1 MLFTSLLVI
10 HNLLRWLV
18 IAAGVAAVAQG
29 AVGLV
34 ARQPYTRRHR
44 ITGLVFIASLHFQVV
59 LGLIFYLGLSPMMSQ
74 AIWTDFGG
82 AMKVSALRFWAV
94 EHIAGMVIGAVIAT
108 VGSALARR
116 AKVDGRRH
124 LATVLGLGI
133 GFLLVLASIPW
144 PFMAAG
150 RPLFRWFW

>member
-1 MLFTSLLVI
+1 MLFTALLVV

-18 IAAGVAAVAQG
+18 IAAGVAAVGQG
-29 AVGLV
+29 VVALV
-34 ARQPYTRRHR
+34 ARQPYGKQHR
-44 ITGLVFIASLHFQVV
+44 IANLVFVASLHVQVV
-59 LGLIFYLGLSPMMSQ
+59 LGLVFYFGLSPMMSQ

-82 AMKVSALRFWAV
+82 AMKVAALRFWAV
-94 EHIAGMVIGAVIAT
+94 EHIAGMVLGAVIAT

-116 AKVDGRRH
+116 AKVDSRRH
-124 LATVLGLGI
+124 LATVVGIGI

-150 RPLFRWFW
+150 RPLVRWFW